1 MRFCYAL
8 RPDRNK
14 KNTATRVYI
23 CGSTDIHTRK
33 NSKPHETNFNLATQG
48 SGFIFHLLL
57 AIPVVGIMLD
67 LPLSTIAATTETIKK
82 LKLNKT
88 D

>member
-1 MRFCYAL
+1 MYSHITPVLEIWTIRWSAI
-8 RPDRNK
+8 
-14 KNTATRVYI
+14 ATIV
-23 CGSTDIHTRK
+23 
-33 NSKPHETNFNLATQG
+33 KPKLLCAQQRQRSGN
-48 SGFIFHLLL
+48 GFIFHLLL
-57 AIPVVGIMLD
+57 AIPVVGIMLA